1 MTAEEWY
8 ERAAAEAKAGQ
19 PVLIL
24 EIHEPCGGV
33 ILWQKR
39 THPRIRICACDDV
52 VPTYTGPADLFARH
66 GLEAVASRVGAAAS
80 NTAGRYD

>member
-1 MTAEEWY
+1 MTAEEWL
-8 ERAAAEAKAGQ
+8 ERAAAESRAGQ

-52 VPTYTGPADLFARH
+52 VPTYESQADLFTRH
-66 GLEAVASRVGAAAS
+66 GLESIAARV
-80 NTAGRYD
+80 NTAPSQTTGRYD